1 MGSWNLLLTLGII
14 CYTANQH
21 GDSLAVT
28 AGLGPHDLAIVVS
41 YSGLQLSQL
50 RKQLSVLRQ
59 RRCKLVVISADRGI
73 PDRLAG
79 LDCFIPLPSG
89 ESAEGKIATFF
100 AQECIRYALES
111 LYGECFARNYAASMR
126 QVERYDA
133 SRHS

>member
-28 AGLGPHDLAIVVS
+28 AGLGSRDLAVIVS
-41 YSGLQLSQL
+41 YSDLQLSQL
-50 RKQLSVLRQ
+50 RKQLSILRE
-59 RRCKLVVISADRGI
+59 RHCKLAVISADRDI

-89 ESAEGKIATFF
+89 ESTEGKIATFF

-111 LYGECFARNYAASMR
+111 IYGECFARNYAASMR